1 MQATMS
7 GSQRRAGFLSRE
19 RRLTILGVLIVA
31 CMVST
36 TAHYTHNYLE
46 VAHYPKSWWIGDSTV
61 RLGIVIAWPALTTLG
76 VLGFWLYARQRYVAA
91 YPFLALYS
99 VLGIVTL
106 GHFTP
111 GSPHIPSFWYSTI
124 FTDALLGF
132 AILAFAHWSA
142 VMAGRP
148 ADGSGAPLV

>member
-1 MQATMS
+1 MQATSVRSQRES
-7 GSQRRAGFLSRE
+7 GSLSHE

-46 VAHYPKSWWIGDSTV
+46 IAHYPKSSLFSDSTV
-61 RLGIVIAWPALTTLG
+61 RLGIVIAWPLLTTAG
-76 VLGFWLYARQRYVAA
+76 VLGFWLYARRRYVAA
-91 YPFLALYS
+91 YPLLALYS

-106 GHFTP
+106 GHFTS
-111 GSPHIPSFWYSTI
+111 GSPHIPPFWYSTI
-124 FTDALLGF
+124 FTDGVLGF
-132 AILAFAHWSA
+132 AILGFAHWSA

-148 ADGSGAPLV
+148 DEGEEGA